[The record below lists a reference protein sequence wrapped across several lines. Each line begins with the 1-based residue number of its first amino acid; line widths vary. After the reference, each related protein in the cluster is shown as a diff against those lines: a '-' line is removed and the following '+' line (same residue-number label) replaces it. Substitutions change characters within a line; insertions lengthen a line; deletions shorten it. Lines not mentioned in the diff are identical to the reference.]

1 MAVLRY
7 VKTPAQLAAAAEAN
21 PEFLK
26 SRVRSIRCVYE
37 TDAKIA
43 AALVPQ
49 PLRPAARPEVCV
61 TFSHVAMQITPDFTF
76 EIGSAVFGVK
86 ASYEGVEGIYIVT
99 MPMTAEAAVVGGR
112 ETFGEPKKIA
122 DIRFDRKGD
131 ELHAS
136 VSRMGMIYLAVQGHI
151 GKALP
156 TREFVEHAYCFKAF
170 PSCEQGKAFDYDP
183 LLVRLEWRQK
193 HDTVH
198 ELDGALTLG
207 ESPLDP
213 VADVPVRKLVKCE
226 YEEGTTQSNG
236 TVLRAVPGEWLL
248 PFLHQ
253 RYDDT
258 SGAGIEI

>member
-1 MAVLRY
+1 MSILRY
-7 VKTPAQLAAAAEAN
+7 VKTTAQIAAAHESN
-21 PEFLK
+21 PEFLN

-37 TDAKIA
+37 TDPKIA

-49 PLRPAARPEVCV
+49 PLKPTARPEVCV
-61 TFSHVAMQITPDFTF
+61 TLSHVAMQITPEFTF

-86 ASYEGVEGIYIVT
+86 TTYEGVEGIYIIT

-122 DIRFDRKGD
+122 DIKFKRDGERVT
-131 ELHAS
+131 AS
-136 VSRMGMIYLAVQGHI
+136 VTRMGMTYLSAEGTI
-151 GKALP
+151 GAAIKP
-156 TREFVEHAYCFKAF
+156 REFTEHAYCYKAF

-193 HDTVH
+193 HDVVH
-198 ELDGALTLG
+198 ALEGTLKLG
-207 ESPLDP
+207 DSPLDP
-213 VADVPVRKLVKCE
+213 VADVPLRKLVKLE

-236 TVLRAVPGEWLL
+236 KVLRSVPGDWIL
-248 PFLHQ
+248 PFLHG

-258 SGAGIEI
+258 SGQGIEV

>member
-7 VKTPAQLAAAAEAN
+7 VKTPAQLAAAAQSN
-21 PEFLK
+21 PEFLN
-26 SRVRSIRCVYE
+26 SRVRSVRCVYE

-43 AALVPQ
+43 AALVPR
-49 PLRPAARPEVCV
+49 PLEPAARPEVCV
-61 TFSHVAMQITPDFTF
+61 TFSHVAMQITQDFTF

-86 ASYEGVEGIYIVT
+86 ALYEGVEGIYIVT

-131 ELHAS
+131 DLHAS
-136 VSRMGMIYLAVQGHI
+136 VSRMGMIYLAFDGRV
-151 GKALP
+151 GKSLP
-156 TREFVEHAYCFKAF
+156 GREFVEHAYCFKAF
-170 PSCEQGKAFDYDP
+170 PSCEQDKTFDYDP

-193 HDTVH
+193 HDVVH
-198 ELDGALTLG
+198 ELDGKLLLG

-213 VADVPVRKLVKCE
+213 VSDVPVRKLVRLE

-236 TVLRAVPGEWLL
+236 KVLRPVPGEWVL

>member
-7 VKTPAQLAAAAEAN
+7 VKTPAQLAAAAQSN

-26 SRVRSIRCVYE
+26 SRVRSVRCVYE
-37 TDAKIA
+37 TEAKIA

-49 PLRPAARPEVCV
+49 PLKPAARPEVCV
-61 TFSHVAMQITPDFTF
+61 TFSHVAMQIMPEFTF

-86 ASYEGVEGIYIVT
+86 ASYDGVEGIYIVT

-131 ELHAS
+131 ELSAT
-136 VSRMGMIYLAVQGHI
+136 VARMGMVYLAVHGRV
-151 GKALP
+151 GNALP
-156 TREFVEHAYCFKAF
+156 QREFVEHAYCFKAF

-193 HDTVH
+193 HDVVH
-198 ELDGALTLG
+198 ALDGTLTLG

-213 VADVPVRKLVKCE
+213 VADVPVRKVVKME

-258 SGAGIEI
+258 SSVGIEI

>member
-7 VKTPAQLAAAAEAN
+7 VKTPAQIAAAAQSN
-21 PEFLK
+21 PEFLN
-26 SRVRSIRCVYE
+26 SRVRSVRCVYE
-37 TDAKIA
+37 TDAQIA

-49 PLRPAARPEVCV
+49 PLKPAVRPEVCV

-131 ELHAS
+131 DLHAS
-136 VSRMGMIYLAVQGHI
+136 VSRMGMIYLAVDGQI
-151 GKALP
+151 GEALP
-156 TREFVEHAYCFKAF
+156 SREFVEFAYCFKAF

-193 HDTVH
+193 HDIVNGF
-198 ELDGALTLG
+198 DGKLMLG
-207 ESPLDP
+207 DSPLDP
-213 VADVPVRKLVKCE
+213 VADVPVRKLVRLE

-236 TVLRAVPGEWLL
+236 KVLRAVPGEWVL

-258 SGAGIEI
+258 SGVGIEI